1 MRKSHSTK
9 FKLIEAKVKK
19 ETIED
24 EKLTVYNIYKILI
37 TFCPIAPFFVCDLET
52 RKILHHFLFTF

>member
-37 TFCPIAPFFVCDLET
+37 TFCPIAPFF
-52 RKILHHFLFTF
+52 RM

>member
-1 MRKSHSTK
+1 MRESHSTK

-24 EKLTVYNIYKILI
+24 EKLTVDNIYKILI
-37 TFCPIAPFFVCDLET
+37 TFCHIAP
-52 RKILHHFLFTF
+52 LFRM